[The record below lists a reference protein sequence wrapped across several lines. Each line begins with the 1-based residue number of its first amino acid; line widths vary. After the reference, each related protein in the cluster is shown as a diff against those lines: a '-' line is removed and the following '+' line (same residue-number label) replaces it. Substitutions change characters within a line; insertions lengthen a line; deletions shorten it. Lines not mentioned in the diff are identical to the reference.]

1 MCQLIEITLKN
12 FNFIGLPLS
21 AVKHILFIK
30 TSSLGDIVH
39 NFPAITDLTRNC
51 GNMSIDWVV
60 EENYSS
66 LPRLHP
72 DVETVIPVAIRR
84 WRRQKTK
91 RKTFREISNFL
102 NILRKKKYHTVID
115 TQSLLKSALIS
126 MLARGSSCGLSL
138 SSAKEPIS
146 FFYQKRFFVHR
157 NQHAVERNR
166 QLVALAMGYKINN
179 KTNYGLQ
186 PFHNDNFTMDIVN
199 NPYAVLLPSSS
210 NKKKA
215 WVDEYWIRSGNL
227 LNSLGIP
234 PVIVSGDLVELEKA
248 KELSKN
254 IRGSFVLDL
263 SPLKTITS
271 ILLKTRIVIGLDT
284 GLTHL
289 AAALG
294 KPTIGIYSNT
304 DPDKTGI
311 YGVEHGL
318 NLGGIGKMPSPGEV
332 KLAIEKLIE

>member
-1 MCQLIEITLKN
+1 MSINRHNAKKI
-12 FNFIGLPLS
+12 NFIGLPLS
-21 AVKHILFIK
+21 TVKHILFIK

-51 GNMSIDWVV
+51 GNMAIDWVV
-60 EENYSS
+60 EEDYSS
-66 LPRLHP
+66 LPKLHP
-72 DVETVIPVAIRR
+72 DVAKVIPVAIRR

-91 RKTFREISNFL
+91 RETFREISNFL

-115 TQSLLKSALIS
+115 TQGLLKSALIS
-126 MLARGSSCGLSL
+126 MLARGSSCGMSL
-138 SSAKEPIS
+138 STAREPIS
-146 FFYQKRFFVHR
+146 FFYQKKFSVHR

-166 QLVALAMGYKINN
+166 QLVALAMGYKISH
-179 KTNYGLQ
+179 KINYGLQ
-186 PFHNDNFTMDIVN
+186 PFHNATVTLDIVN
-199 NPYAVLLPSSS
+199 GPYAVLLPSSS
-210 NKKKA
+210 NKTKG

-227 LNSLGIP
+227 LNSLGIRSM
-234 PVIVSGDLVELEKA
+234 IASGNLAELEKA

-254 IRGSFVLDL
+254 IRGSLVLDL

-271 ILLKTRIVIGLDT
+271 ILLKTSIVIGLDT

-304 DPDKTGI
+304 DPDRTGI

-318 NLGGIGKMPSPGEV
+318 NLGGIGTIPSPEEV
-332 KLAIEKLIE
+332 KLAIEKLIK